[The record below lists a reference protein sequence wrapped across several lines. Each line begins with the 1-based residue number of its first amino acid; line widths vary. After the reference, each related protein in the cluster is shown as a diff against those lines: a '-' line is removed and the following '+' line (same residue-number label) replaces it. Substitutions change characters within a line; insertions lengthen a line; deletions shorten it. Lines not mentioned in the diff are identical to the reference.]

1 MGFQSQIYQQA
12 SKPQEVRPAYF
23 LGEGLKIPY
32 LLQTDSCDLRII
44 QKIREI
50 HRPHALVLT
59 PPILIFSL
67 SHPPLSLRSSEYLHD
82 FSVRRH

>member
-12 SKPQEVRPAYF
+12 SQRQEIRPAYF
-23 LGEGLKIPY
+23 LGEGQNMRY
-32 LLQTDSCDLRII
+32 LPQTDSCDLRII

-59 PPILIFSL
+59 SPILIHTL
-67 SHPPLSLRSSEYLHD
+67 SNPPLSLRSSEYLHD